1 MASTPL
7 SELQTFKD
15 VVDALDAS
23 IRAELS
29 ATNDTARADLA
40 LTYKFNQNG
49 TITIDIV
56 TVSRTISTKQ
66 QTLGTVTVEST

>member
-15 VVDALDAS
+15 VVDAMDAS

-29 ATNDTARADLA
+29 ATNNSARGDIA
-40 LTYKFNQNG
+40 LTYTFNSNG
-49 TITIDIV
+49 TISIAIST
-56 TVSRTISTKQ
+56 TSRTIATAQ
-66 QTLGTVTVEST
+66 QTLGTVTVDS

>member
-1 MASTPL
+1 MANTPL

-29 ATNDTARADLA
+29 STNNSARGEISLS
-40 LTYKFNQNG
+40 YKFNQNG

-56 TVSRTISTKQ
+56 TVSRTISTAQ
-66 QTLGTVTVEST
+66 QTLGTVTVES

>member
-29 ATNDTARADLA
+29 STNNSARGEISLS
-40 LTYKFNQNG
+40 YKFNQNG

-56 TVSRTISTKQ
+56 TVSRTISTAQ
-66 QTLGTVTVEST
+66 QTLGTVTVES

>member
-1 MASTPL
+1 MADTPL
-7 SELQTFKD
+7 SELTTFKD

-29 ATNDTARADLA
+29 STNNSARGEISLS
-40 LTYKFNQNG
+40 YKFNQNG

-56 TVSRTISTKQ
+56 TVSRTISTAQ
-66 QTLGTVTVEST
+66 QTLGTVTISE